1 MPYDLPL
8 PNGDVIRNIP
18 DDVPVAQAKRAIV
31 GKLVAQGQLPAEIGD
46 IGTRTGATLT
56 SGIAS
61 TLSVIPNLYSVVTG
75 DYENPPLAGTVKNL
89 QEYAGKLR
97 TPTSTYQRATIDQA
111 VEEAGKQ
118 GILPQVGEVF
128 KQYGS
133 NPSIFIEKVGELA
146 PDVALA
152 LLTGGATAYATFVGK
167 LGLGA
172 VGKQA
177 AKEGAEA
184 AARTAAAK
192 ASAQKVGTNVALG
205 QGAIQEG
212 ASSGKE
218 TYDEVFKN
226 EFTKLVKSGVPEAEA
241 KAQAQKTALTRARAV
256 AGATAGVTFGA
267 SKVLPGI
274 EKTIFGGAPAGRAKS
289 AATTG
294 LGEAA
299 GETAGATTGQVGQNI
314 AAEAPLTRNVGRTI
328 GESTALGGGAGAVAG
343 AVFPGRAGPAAEG
356 LEAEVNRII
365 PQGGAPEEGVDET
378 TARPTIQPRPAPKPG
393 ETLAKT
399 GLITPEEG
407 SDVDRVTA
415 IKDFLDKAEQDA
427 AGIRPSAPLDG
438 RDQSSVAVAGGPTG
452 MPGASAVETPASAGM
467 AQPVSDVAVSPTGE
481 GTKFGSLNAFP
492 IPVLRPRRGADG
504 GVAKDESGNAI
515 WGETASPVVN
525 YYDRYITVV
534 DVNGQRVP
542 FYLSSGQAGKKGV
555 EAGKWYPIFGIGEDG
570 WINKGSE
577 QQIASYY
584 GVPEF
589 KEAAQEL
596 DRTLGDMRGRSDVP
610 IVNEEYAQTLN
621 FINEGLTPSTRAD
634 SANGA
639 MGARSLIDKIIAA
652 RAPEQQASDAF
663 AQAFEGKGVIQEQP
677 AAKVEEAPEV
687 KAEAPVEPAP
697 EVKTEEAP
705 VVEEKAP
712 VAEEKVEPTPEV
724 KVEAPVEPAPIKP
737 KRETKAQR
745 IEREQR
751 ESDEALKTFSIPRS
765 APSAGS
771 QEVAKSARGV
781 NLNQVP
787 ELDLD
792 YYRATRKLNDV
803 MSKPGS
809 QRTVEEQAIHA
820 YAAGVQ
826 KVNPSATI
834 KDVFRY
840 LAYELAQ
847 PSSVGA
853 KQKKLSKSARV
864 YVEKALGPDA
874 TKKLN
879 EAVGKVKE
887 NVAAAD
893 KAAGRLTSDAGL
905 EARRGEEREVKPE
918 TELNL
923 QEMLKGVSESY
934 EGTRSGGK
942 AVRGAIAELLS
953 GIGTPPR
960 VVFGK
965 VEDGRAGK
973 FDPKT
978 NTITL
983 DKDKVTEDVLLHEA
997 VHAYID
1003 HAIDNPGKLNANQ
1016 KRALE
1021 ELKALHKLAVDKFG
1035 ADFDIGPL
1043 KEFAA
1048 EVMSN
1053 PELQAQMRQVKV
1065 PTKPFTF
1072 LGSFARTVAKLLNIP
1087 IAEQNS
1093 LFLRSVS
1100 EIESLLSTPT
1110 AKVKGKEVS
1119 YAPEKKAR
1127 TFRIAGKDI
1136 EIGRPVREPKK
1147 LSKRQEGLQK
1157 KKEKLAAEKQAA
1169 ISNVINLTEGKTGLV
1184 IRKLADSR
1192 RIVTDLEYKLAQA
1205 GKLVFDTA
1213 DKAFNAVDSALTAS
1227 SGRTTF
1233 LVMDRVKPL
1242 QDLQYKIVDAIAKRE
1257 GSDVKQVFDS
1267 LNSYFTVLHEPE
1279 RRLDKFIRTVSLEPH
1294 NEVRRYNI
1302 REALSKDNKLSVK
1315 EARKLYDEW
1324 VELVRDDRVAQ
1335 EKDISSDEFSVT
1347 GMKDKNGVDGR
1358 LSSEEAANILGQFK
1372 DQFKEDPELAKLYKL
1387 AEKTQQELNKV
1398 TIDLNRKANY
1408 GSQGLQ
1414 NLINA
1419 RGWKHYVPF
1428 RGAPESEKSDEASNY
1443 YDVTN
1448 VSGEMAQVE
1457 KATQGRISAPEN
1469 VLLRSFAESVKAA
1482 ARVPQ
1487 GDVTKA
1493 VYNLVKN
1500 GQVEGDIKTI
1510 SYQDRVL
1517 KDANP
1522 PREDNVIYH
1531 YADNGDLHAIEI
1543 KNTKLATSIR
1553 GTYTKLHPFV
1563 EGVLSASS
1571 TATRLQGSF
1580 MTRYNPSWW
1589 PVGFFYDVITN
1600 WFNISADSPVA
1611 GAKYI
1616 GRMAYDVVATKG
1628 FAKSA
1633 RLAHLYNTG
1642 RIDEIRKLA
1651 EKPGS
1656 WYADALEWLEQG
1668 GKISFSS
1675 GFSSK
1680 SQLEQLESRLSRNP
1694 LTVSGRAIDD
1704 VIGLITDSLDIT
1716 TRVAA
1721 YRVFKAQGLPPNKA
1735 AVNSKELANFERSGD
1750 WGRGLGAAYTFFRP
1764 SAIGATRAIDSI
1776 TRGKYG
1782 KQTAVFAAGLGASLF
1797 FLTRELS
1804 DDDEE
1809 GRNRVQEDDGD
1820 RSVRRLRIYIP
1831 GMENPVQIPWSYG
1844 IGGFAAVGYQAAKA
1858 ASGSQTWLEYVN
1870 NTQKIL
1876 RESFLPLPVSQIDPL
1891 KSVKNFASFLVD
1903 SILPS
1908 TLRPI
1913 GQTAFNMNSLEM
1925 PIFREGPS
1933 RYAQAYVTGRDI
1945 PDWIEDFTKD
1955 MYRKY
1960 EVDLSPRFVHH
1971 ILSNYVSGLSGVMSD
1986 VDGLIR
1992 TAKGDKELTARDIPG
2007 VKGFIGT
2014 EASKD
2019 NKRFQEF
2026 STEMKRIEN
2035 AVNTFK
2041 KRDPE
2046 VYAQYL
2052 EKNPGHE
2059 SAVKYYNNA
2068 VKNRLDPLY
2077 KESNFIRSPK
2087 SGLNERA
2094 RKERLDDNRIR
2105 QKQAMRSIMEE
2116 SQWMLAD

>member
-8 PNGDVIRNIP
+8 PNGDVVRNIP
-18 DDVPVAQAKRAIV
+18 DDVPVAQAKRIIV

-46 IGTRTGATLT
+46 IGTRTGATLA
-56 SGIAS
+56 SGIAG
-61 TLSVIPNLYSVVTG
+61 TLSVVPNLYGVVTG
-75 DYENPPLAGTVKNL
+75 DYKNAPLAGTVKNL
-89 QEYAGKLR
+89 EEYAGKLR

-118 GILPQVGEVF
+118 GVLSQVGEVF

-146 PDVALA
+146 PDVAAA
-152 LLTGGATAYATFVGK
+152 LLTGGATAYATFAAK

-241 KAQAQKTALTRARAV
+241 KAQAQETALTRARAV
-256 AGATAGVTFGA
+256 AGATAGVTLLA
-267 SKVLPGI
+267 SKALPGI
-274 EKTIFGGAPAGRAKS
+274 EKTIFGGAPAGRVKS
-289 AATTG
+289 ATTTG

-328 GESTALGGGAGAVAG
+328 GESAALGGGAGAVTG
-343 AVFPGRAGPAAEG
+343 AVFPGRAGPAAVG

-365 PQGGAPEEGVDET
+365 PQGVAPEEGVDET
-378 TARPTIQPRPAPKPG
+378 AARPTIQPRPAPKPG

-407 SDVDRVTA
+407 AEVDRVTA

-427 AGIRPSAPLDG
+427 GVGGPSAPLNG
-438 RDQSSVAVAGGPTG
+438 GDQSSVAVAGGPTG
-452 MPGASAVETPASAGM
+452 VPGASAVETPTSAGM

-481 GTKFGSLNAFP
+481 GS
-492 IPVLRPRRGADG
+492 VQ
-504 GVAKDESGNAI
+504 
-515 WGETASPVVN
+515 SPLE
-525 YYDRYITVV
+525 
-534 DVNGQRVP
+534 P
-542 FYLSSGQAGKKGV
+542 
-555 EAGKWYPIFGIGEDG
+555 
-570 WINKGSE
+570 
-577 QQIASYY
+577 
-584 GVPEF
+584 
-589 KEAAQEL
+589 
-596 DRTLGDMRGRSDVP
+596 
-610 IVNEEYAQTLN
+610 
-621 FINEGLTPSTRAD
+621 
-634 SANGA
+634 
-639 MGARSLIDKIIAA
+639 
-652 RAPEQQASDAF
+652 
-663 AQAFEGKGVIQEQP
+663 
-677 AAKVEEAPEV
+677 APEV
-687 KAEAPVEPAP
+687 KVEPAP
-697 EVKTEEAP
+697 EVK
-705 VVEEKAP
+705 
-712 VAEEKVEPTPEV
+712 VEPAPEV
-724 KVEAPVEPAPIKP
+724 KVEPAPEVKVEPAPEVTPEPSASVRSGVVKLKHASLNNNLKSFDKEFEGDRYEGNGGTFGSRGVYLDNTGSWTDKGNGLFYAPNVYEVDANFKKAFVLSPNTVDALVAELPPNPPTKLWSGDAIVEVLRDKGYDGLIVEGFGP
-737 KRETKAQR
+737 DGIDPYGPDADKFADLRDKFTKAKLSQDITQDQVFAFDTGALSVSKNIRKSATPPTKRETKAQR
-745 IEREQR
+745 VEREQR

-771 QEVAKSARGV
+771 QQVAKSARGV

-826 KVNPSATI
+826 GANPKATI

-840 LAYELAQ
+840 LAYELAE

-853 KQKKLSKSARV
+853 KQRKLSESARV
-864 YVEKALGPDA
+864 YVEKALGRDA
-874 TKKLN
+874 TKKLDA
-879 EAVGKVKE
+879 AVSKVKE

-893 KAAGRLTSDAGL
+893 EAAGRLTSDAGL
-905 EARRGEEREVKPE
+905 ESRRGEEREAKPE

-953 GIGTPPR
+953 GIGAPPR
-960 VVFGK
+960 VVFGE

-983 DKDKVTEDVLLHEA
+983 NKDKVTEDVLLHEA

-1021 ELKALHKLAVDKFG
+1021 ELKSLHKLAVDRFG

-1100 EIESLLSTPT
+1100 EIESLLSAPT

-1157 KKEKLAAEKQAA
+1157 KKAKLAAEKQAA

-1227 SGRTTF
+1227 SGKTTF

-1267 LNSYFTVLHEPE
+1267 LNSYFTVLHESE

-1302 REALSKDNKLSVK
+1302 REELSKDNKLSVK

-1347 GMKDKNGVDGR
+1347 GMKDKDGVDGR

-1372 DQFKEDPELAKLYKL
+1372 DRFKEDPELAKLYKL

-1428 RGAPESEKSDEASNY
+1428 RGAPGSEKSDEASNY
-1443 YDVTN
+1443 SDVTN

-1510 SYQDRVL
+1510 RYQDRVL

-1543 KNTKLATSIR
+1543 KDTKLATSIR

-1563 EGVLSASS
+1563 EGVLSTVS

-1580 MTRYNPSWW
+1580 MTRYNPGWW
-1589 PVGFFYDVITN
+1589 PVGFVTDVFTN

-1642 RIDEIRKLA
+1642 RVDEIRRLA

-1694 LTVSGRAIDD
+1694 LTVSGRAVDD

-1750 WGRGLGAAYTFFRP
+1750 WGRGLGAAFTFFRP

-1831 GMENPVQIPWSYG
+1831 GMENPIQIPWSYG

-1858 ASGSQTWLEYVN
+1858 ASGSQTWLEYAN

-1876 RESFLPLPVSQIDPL
+1876 RESFLPLPVSQINPL
-1891 KSVKNFASFLVD
+1891 KSAKNFAAFLID

-1913 GQTAFNMNSLEM
+1913 GQTAFNMNSLDT
-1925 PIFREGPS
+1925 PIFKEGPS
-1933 RYAQAYVTGRDI
+1933 RYAQAYVTGKDI
-1945 PDWIEDFTKD
+1945 PDWIEDFTKHI
-1955 MYRKY
+1955 YQKY

-2014 EASKD
+2014 ESSKD
-2019 NKRFQEF
+2019 NKRFEEF

-2052 EKNPGHE
+2052 EKNPSHE
-2059 SAVKYYNNA
+2059 SAVKYYNHA

-2087 SGLNERA
+2087 SGLNEKE
-2094 RKERLDDNRIR
+2094 RKEMLDDNRIR
-2105 QKQAMRSIMEE
+2105 QRQAMRSIMEE

>member
-1 MPYDLPL
+1 
-8 PNGDVIRNIP
+8 
-18 DDVPVAQAKRAIV
+18 VAM
-31 GKLVAQGQLPAEIGD
+31 
-46 IGTRTGATLT
+46 
-56 SGIAS
+56 
-61 TLSVIPNLYSVVTG
+61 
-75 DYENPPLAGTVKNL
+75 
-89 QEYAGKLR
+89 
-97 TPTSTYQRATIDQA
+97 
-111 VEEAGKQ
+111 
-118 GILPQVGEVF
+118 
-128 KQYGS
+128 
-133 NPSIFIEKVGELA
+133 
-146 PDVALA
+146 
-152 LLTGGATAYATFVGK
+152 
-167 LGLGA
+167 
-172 VGKQA
+172 
-177 AKEGAEA
+177 
-184 AARTAAAK
+184 
-192 ASAQKVGTNVALG
+192 
-205 QGAIQEG
+205 
-212 ASSGKE
+212 
-218 TYDEVFKN
+218 
-226 EFTKLVKSGVPEAEA
+226 
-241 KAQAQKTALTRARAV
+241 
-256 AGATAGVTFGA
+256 
-267 SKVLPGI
+267 
-274 EKTIFGGAPAGRAKS
+274 
-289 AATTG
+289 
-294 LGEAA
+294 
-299 GETAGATTGQVGQNI
+299 
-314 AAEAPLTRNVGRTI
+314 
-328 GESTALGGGAGAVAG
+328 
-343 AVFPGRAGPAAEG
+343 
-356 LEAEVNRII
+356 
-365 PQGGAPEEGVDET
+365 
-378 TARPTIQPRPAPKPG
+378 
-393 ETLAKT
+393 
-399 GLITPEEG
+399 
-407 SDVDRVTA
+407 
-415 IKDFLDKAEQDA
+415 
-427 AGIRPSAPLDG
+427 
-438 RDQSSVAVAGGPTG
+438 AGGPARA
-452 MPGASAVETPASAGM
+452 PGAGEVETPASAGM
-467 AQPVSDVAVSPTGE
+467 AESVSNVAVSPTGE

-492 IPVLRPRRGADG
+492 IPIERARRDANGDL
-504 GVAKDESGNAI
+504 VRDESGAAI
-515 WGETASPVVN
+515 WEEAGAPVVN
-525 YYDRYITVV
+525 YFDRYITVV
-534 DVNGQRVP
+534 DVNGSKVP

-577 QQIASYY
+577 QQIANYY

-589 KEAAQEL
+589 KAAAQEL
-596 DRTLGDMRGRSDVP
+596 DKTLGDMRGRKDIP
-610 IVNEEYAQTLN
+610 IVNEEFTQTLN

-634 SANGA
+634 SASGA
-639 MGARSLIDKIIAA
+639 MGAKSLIDKIIAA

-663 AQAFEGKGVIQEQP
+663 AQAFEGKEVVQEQP
-677 AAKVEEAPEV
+677 AAKPEAPKTEAPPVVEE
-687 KAEAPVEPAP
+687 K
-697 EVKTEEAP
+697 AP

-712 VAEEKVEPTPEV
+712 VVEAAPTP
-724 KVEAPVEPAPIKP
+724 KP

-745 IEREQR
+745 VEREQR
-751 ESDEALKTFSIPRS
+751 ESDEALKTFAIPRS

-771 QEVAKSARGV
+771 QQVAKSAQGV
-781 NLNQVP
+781 NLDQVP
-787 ELDLD
+787 DLDLEE
-792 YYRATRKLNDV
+792 RATEGNSSWEDVASKLNDV

-826 KVNPSATI
+826 KANPKANI

-840 LAYELAQ
+840 LAYELAE

-874 TKKLN
+874 TKKLDA
-879 EAVGKVKE
+879 AVGKVKE
-887 NVAAAD
+887 NVAAAN

-905 EARRGEEREVKPE
+905 EARKGEEREAKPE
-918 TELNL
+918 AELNL
-923 QEMLKGVSESY
+923 QEMLKGVSDSY

-942 AVRGAIAELLS
+942 AMRGEIAKLLS

-960 VVFGK
+960 VVFGE
-965 VEDGRAGK
+965 VEGGRAGK
-973 FDPKT
+973 FDPAS

-997 VHAYID
+997 VHAYLD
-1003 HAIDNPGKLNANQ
+1003 HAIDNPNKLNANQ

-1021 ELKALHKLAVDKFG
+1021 ELKSLHKLAVEKFG
-1035 ADFDIGPL
+1035 ADFDIGSL

-1048 EVMSN
+1048 EAMSN

-1072 LGSFARTVAKLLNIP
+1072 LNGLARTIAKLLNIP
-1087 IAEQNS
+1087 ISEESN

-1100 EIESLLSTPT
+1100 EIESLLSAPT

-1157 KKEKLAAEKQAA
+1157 KKAKLAAEKQAA
-1169 ISNVINLTEGKTGLV
+1169 VSNVINLTEGKTGLV

-1205 GKLVFDTA
+1205 GKLVFDSA

-1227 SGRTTF
+1227 SGKTTF

-1242 QDLQYKIVDAIAKRE
+1242 QDLQYKIADAIAKRE
-1257 GSDVKQVFDS
+1257 GSDIKQVFDS

-1302 REALSKDNKLSVK
+1302 RAALSKDNKLSVK
-1315 EARKLYDEW
+1315 EARKFYDEW

-1347 GMKDKNGVDGR
+1347 GMKDKDGVDGR

-1372 DQFKEDPELAKLYKL
+1372 DRFKEDPELAKLYKL

-1408 GSQGLQ
+1408 GSQGLE

-1428 RGAPESEKSDEASNY
+1428 RGAPGSEKTDEASNY
-1443 YDVTN
+1443 SDVTN
-1448 VSGEMAQVE
+1448 VSGELAQVE

-1469 VLLRSFAESVKAA
+1469 VLLRSFAESVKSAS
-1482 ARVPQ
+1482 RVPQ

-1522 PREDNVIYH
+1522 PREDNIIYH

-1543 KNTKLATSIR
+1543 KDTKLATSIR

-1563 EGVLSASS
+1563 EGVLSVGS

-1580 MTRYNPSWW
+1580 MTRYNPAWW
-1589 PVGFFYDVITN
+1589 PVGFVTDILTN
-1600 WFNISADSPVA
+1600 TFNISANYGATAS
-1611 GAKYI
+1611 AKYI
-1616 GRMAYDVVATKG
+1616 GRMAYDIVATKG
-1628 FAKSA
+1628 FAKAA
-1633 RLAHLYNTG
+1633 RLGYLYNTG
-1642 RIDEIRKLA
+1642 RVNDIRKLA
-1651 EKPGS
+1651 TPGS

-1680 SQLEQLESRLSRNP
+1680 SQLEQLESRLSKNP

-1704 VIGLITDSLDIT
+1704 AIGLITDSLDIS

-1735 AVNSKELANFERSGD
+1735 AVEAKELANFERSGD

-1764 SAIGATRAIDSI
+1764 GAIGATKAIDSI

-1797 FLTRELS
+1797 LLTRELS

-1831 GMENPVQIPWSYG
+1831 GMENPIQIPWSYG

-1858 ASGSQTWLEYVN
+1858 ASGSQTWLEYAN
-1870 NTQKIL
+1870 NAQKIL
-1876 RESFLPLPVSQIDPL
+1876 RESFLPLPVSQINPL
-1891 KSVKNFASFLVD
+1891 KSAKNFASFLVD

-1992 TAKGDKELTARDIPG
+1992 TAKGDKELTAKDIPG
-2007 VKGFIGT
+2007 LKGFIGT

-2019 NKRFQEF
+2019 NKRFEEF

-2046 VYAQYL
+2046 SYAQYL
-2052 EKNPGHE
+2052 EKHPDHE
-2059 SAVKYYNNA
+2059 SAVKYYNLS

-2087 SGLNERA
+2087 SGLNEKE

>member
-1 MPYDLPL
+1 M
-8 PNGDVIRNIP
+8 DVETAR
-18 DDVPVAQAKRAIV
+18 KLAI
-31 GKLVAQGQLPAEIGD
+31 GRFAGSHGIPAELKSE
-46 IGTRTGATLT
+46 GTRAGASLT

-61 TLSVIPNLYSVVTG
+61 TLSVVPQLYGLATG
-75 DYENPPLAGTVKNL
+75 DFKNAPLAGTVESLKKKA
-89 QEYAGKLR
+89 EEIR
-97 TPTSTYQRATIDQA
+97 TPESAYQRAVIDKA
-111 VEEAGKQ
+111 VDAAGKR

-133 NPSIFIEKVGELA
+133 NPSIFIEKLGELA
-146 PDVALA
+146 PDVAAA
-152 LLTGGATAYATFVGK
+152 LLTGGTTAYATFIGK

-177 AKEGAEA
+177 AKEGAEAAAEA

-226 EFTKLVKSGVPEAEA
+226 EFTKLVKAGVPEDEA
-241 KAQAQKTALTRARAV
+241 KAQAQETALTRARAV
-256 AGATAGVTFGA
+256 AGATAAVTFGA
-267 SKVLPGI
+267 SKALPGI
-274 EKTIFGGAPAGRAKS
+274 EKTIFGGAPAGRVKS
-289 AATTG
+289 ATTTG

-299 GETAGATTGQVGQNI
+299 GETAGAVTGQVGQNI
-314 AAEAPLTRNVGRTI
+314 AAEAPLSRNVGRTI
-328 GESTALGGGAGAVAG
+328 GESTALGGGAGAVTG
-343 AVFPGRAGPAAEG
+343 AVFPGKAGPAATG

-365 PQGGAPEEGVDET
+365 PQGVAPEEGVDET
-378 TARPTIQPRPAPKPG
+378 AARPTIQPRPAPKPG

-407 SDVDRVTA
+407 AEVDRVTA

-427 AGIRPSAPLDG
+427 GVGGPSAPLNG
-438 RDQSSVAVAGGPTG
+438 GDQSSVAMAGGPTG
-452 MPGASAVETPASAGM
+452 VPGASAVETPTSAGM
-467 AQPVSDVAVSPTGE
+467 AQPISDVAVSPTGE
-481 GTKFGSLNAFP
+481 GTKFGSLNAFS

-515 WGETASPVVN
+515 WGETGSPVVN

-663 AQAFEGKGVIQEQP
+663 AQAFEGRGVIQEQP

-687 KAEAPVEPAP
+687 KTEAPVEPAP

-712 VAEEKVEPTPEV
+712 VAEEKVESAPEVETEAPAEPTPT
-724 KVEAPVEPAPIKP
+724 KP

-745 IEREQR
+745 VEREQR
-751 ESDEALKTFSIPRS
+751 ESDEALKTFAIPRS

-771 QEVAKSARGV
+771 QQVAKSARGV

-826 KVNPSATI
+826 KANPKATI

-840 LAYELAQ
+840 LAYELAE

-853 KQKKLSKSARV
+853 KQRRLSESARV
-864 YVEKALGPDA
+864 YVEKALGRDA
-874 TKKLN
+874 TKKLDA
-879 EAVGKVKE
+879 AVGKVKE

-893 KAAGRLTSDAGL
+893 EAAGRLTSDAGL
-905 EARRGEEREVKPE
+905 ESRRGEEREAKPE

-953 GIGTPPR
+953 GIGAPPR

-983 DKDKVTEDVLLHEA
+983 NKDKVTEDVLLHEA

-1003 HAIDNPGKLNANQ
+1003 HAIDNPSKLNANQ
-1016 KRALE
+1016 KRALG
-1021 ELKALHKLAVDKFG
+1021 ELKSLHKLAVDRFG

-1100 EIESLLSTPT
+1100 EIESLLSAPT

-1157 KKEKLAAEKQAA
+1157 KKAKLEADRQA
-1169 ISNVINLTEGKTGLV
+1169 SLNNVINLTEGKADAV
-1184 IRKLADSR
+1184 IRALADSR
-1192 RIVTDLEYKLAQA
+1192 RMVVVLERKLGDM

-1213 DKAFNAVDSALTAS
+1213 SDAFNAVDSALTAS
-1227 SGRTTF
+1227 AGRTNF
-1233 LVMDRVKPL
+1233 LVMDKVKPL

-1302 REALSKDNKLSVK
+1302 REELSKDNKLSVK

-1347 GMKDKNGVDGR
+1347 GMKDKNGEDGR

-1372 DQFKEDPELAKLYKL
+1372 DRFKEDPELAKLYKL

-1482 ARVPQ
+1482 SRVPQ
-1487 GDVTKA
+1487 GNVTKA

-1500 GQVEGDIKTI
+1500 GQVEGSIKTV

-1531 YADNGDLHAIEI
+1531 YADNGNLHAIEI
-1543 KNTKLATSIR
+1543 KNLELAKSIR
-1553 GTYTKLHPFV
+1553 GTYSKLHP
-1563 EGVLSASS
+1563 LADAALNAAS
-1571 TATRLQGSF
+1571 TATRVQGSF
-1580 MTRYNPSWW
+1580 MTRYNPAWW
-1589 PVGFFYDVITN
+1589 AGGFVMDVLTN
-1600 WFNISADSPVA
+1600 TFTISSNYGATA
-1611 GAKYI
+1611 AAKYMGQVVHDI
-1616 GRMAYDVVATKG
+1616 VATKG
-1628 FAKSA
+1628 FAKAA
-1633 RLAHLYNTG
+1633 RFNYLYNTG
-1642 RIDEIRKLA
+1642 RIEEIRKLA
-1651 EKPGS
+1651 KPGS
-1656 WYADALEWLEQG
+1656 WYADALDYADQG
-1668 GKISFSS
+1668 GKIAFGS

-1680 SQLEQLESRLSRNP
+1680 SQLQQLESRLSKNP
-1694 LTVSGRAIDD
+1694 IIVTGRAVDD
-1704 VIGLITDSLDIT
+1704 VIGIVTDSLEMAS
-1716 TRVAA
+1716 RVAA
-1721 YRVFKAQGLPPNKA
+1721 YRVFRQQGLPPSKA
-1735 AVNSKELANFERSGD
+1735 AVESKELANFERAGD
-1750 WGRGLGAAYTFFRP
+1750 YGRVLGAAFTFYRP
-1764 SAIGATRAIDSI
+1764 SATGAVKAIDSI
-1776 TRGKYG
+1776 AHGKYG
-1782 KQTAVFAAGLGASLF
+1782 KQTAGFALAMGMGLYFITKSIA
-1797 FLTRELS
+1797 

-1809 GRNRVQEDDGD
+1809 GRNRVENDDGD
-1820 RSVRRLRIYIP
+1820 RSVRRLRIFLP
-1831 GMENPVQIPWSYG
+1831 GMENPIQIPWSYG
-1844 IGGFAAVGYQAAKA
+1844 IGGLA
-1858 ASGSQTWLEYVN
+1858 ASGFQMAKGLFGSQSFGDTAN
-1870 NTQKIL
+1870 NIQKIL
-1876 RESFLPLPVSQIDPL
+1876 RESFLPLPASQIDPR
-1891 KSVKNFASFLVD
+1891 KHFGAFVYDTITPSVIRPFGQAVFNVD
-1903 SILPS
+1903 SLD
-1908 TLRPI
+1908 RPI
-1913 GQTAFNMNSLEM
+1913 FK
-1925 PIFREGPS
+1925 EGPS
-1933 RYAQAYVTGRDI
+1933 RYAEAFATGKDI
-1945 PDWIEDFTKD
+1945 PDWIEDFTKHL
-1955 MYRKY
+1955 YRNHNID
-1960 EVDLSPRFVHH
+1960 VSPRLVHH
-1971 ILSNYVSGLSGVMSD
+1971 MLSNYVSGISGIASD
-1986 VDGLIR
+1986 LDGLSR
-1992 TAKGDKELTARDIPG
+1992 TAYGDKQLSAKDIPII
-2007 VKGFIGT
+2007 KGFIGT
-2014 EASKD
+2014 EANMD
-2019 NKRFQEF
+2019 RKRFDEF
-2026 STEMKRIEN
+2026 SEQIKKYEKSI
-2035 AVNTFK
+2035 NTFK
-2041 KRDPE
+2041 KRDTPE
-2046 VYAQYL
+2046 SYDLYK
-2052 EKNPGHE
+2052 ERNPTHE
-2059 SAVKYYNNA
+2059 AAVRRYNQM
-2068 VKNRLDPLY
+2068 VKSRLDPLRAEAN
-2077 KESNFIRSPK
+2077 KIDSPK
-2087 SGLNERA
+2087 YGLSAEE
-2094 RKERLDDNRIR
+2094 RKERKKENRLR
-2105 QKQAMRSIMEE
+2105 QNQAMRDIM
-2116 SQWMLAD
+2116 SSVQYTLAD